1 MFFSKHFS
9 NGKANYL
16 FPNIN
21 SNMSSNY
28 HIKFS
33 DFLKFIQSLPH
44 RKINSKQNTVATKTS
59 NDYIT
64 QNTAIILYYKT
75 DFFPFYLNL
84 LRYASNQNNLYQKYE
99 KKLFTVILSQMNA
112 PVVIKILILFQIYT
126 QIIDFIFSR
135 WRISWP

>member
-1 MFFSKHFS
+1 
-9 NGKANYL
+9 
-16 FPNIN
+16 
-21 SNMSSNY
+21 MSSNY

-99 KKLFTVILSQMNA
+99 KKIIHSHFITNECTRSNQNSNFISD
-112 PVVIKILILFQIYT
+112 IY
-126 QIIDFIFSR
+126 
-135 WRISWP
+135 PNY